1 MRAFISSIYTFA
13 LSLGGPGLFAVAFLD
28 SSFVSLPQI
37 NDILVVLMVTEHK
50 ALMVYYAFMATAGS
64 VAGCYVIYYLA
75 NKGGEAFVRKRL
87 KAGHVERS
95 LALYRRHGL
104 LALMVPALLPPP
116 APFKLFV
123 LAAGLANVRPLQFV
137 LAIAAARGLRYL
149 ALGIL
154 AIFYGDAALE
164 LMRTHGRTVAIVLA
178 GLLLAGGVLF
188 WLRTRSGGVP
198 PDAGPPARGPLTPDP

>member
-1 MRAFISSIYTFA
+1 MRDFISWIYTFA
-13 LSLGGPGLFAVAFLD
+13 LSLGGPGLFTVAFLD
-28 SSFVSLPQI
+28 SSFISLPQI
-37 NDILVVLMVTEHK
+37 NDILVVLMVTEQK
-50 ALMVYYAFMATAGS
+50 PLMLYYAFMATAGS
-64 VAGCYVIYYLA
+64 VAGCYVSYYLA

-87 KAGHVERS
+87 RPGHVERS
-95 LALYRRHGL
+95 LALYRKHGL

-137 LAIAAARGLRYL
+137 LAIALARGLRYV

-154 AIFYGDAALE
+154 AIYYGDAALE

-178 GLLLAGGVLF
+178 VILVAVGVLL
-188 WLRTRSGGVP
+188 WLKTRNSIVESP
-198 PDAGPPARGPLTPDP
+198 EPRA